1 MPALFV
7 LIALMIAEV
16 SNTKSSPV
24 WIAMP
29 ATKKRCHIS
38 GLKRG
43 KLLQLAQERKITS
56 VHLRK
61 PGAKRGSRLIN
72 VESLLAYL
80 ESLASA
86 AQ

>member
-1 MPALFV
+1 MTV
-7 LIALMIAEV
+7 LEKVYTPLPRQGDIC
-16 SNTKSSPV
+16 PV
-24 WIAMP
+24 
-29 ATKKRCHIS
+29 S

-43 KLLQLAQERKITS
+43 MLLQLAQDRKITS

-80 ESLASA
+80 ESQETA
-86 AQ
+86 AE